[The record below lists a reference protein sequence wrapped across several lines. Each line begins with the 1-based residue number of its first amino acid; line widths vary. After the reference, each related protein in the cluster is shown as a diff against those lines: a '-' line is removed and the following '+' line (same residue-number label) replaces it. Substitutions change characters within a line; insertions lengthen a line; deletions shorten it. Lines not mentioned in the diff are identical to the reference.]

1 MTMKIHGTLTRLK
14 RLLADNRIAG
24 SWEAKAN
31 GVYMMRCPDGANLHW
46 ASGNKSIWFSGKPVP
61 KHALETLLAG
71 ILHELEEPG

>member
-46 ASGNKSIWFSGKPVP
+46 AS
-61 KHALETLLAG
+61 
-71 ILHELEEPG
+71 